1 MSFFCFCKT
10 WKNKRH
16 VRIFFGKNSGKRSY
30 NIVNITVVTYCKTK
44 HDTDICYFEIG
55 KNKNL
60 MIFITACSF
69 NKDYQCF
76 TPLLWRKQL
85 QSFARSPKLFL
96 QIIYICWMGQ
106 YVPFNVI
113 EDWNSCLIST
123 DIFYKIELLRIKKTL
138 SCSLYSYAW
147 LCMHLIKII
156 SLMKKGYFM
165 DEERYSY
172 Y

>member
-1 MSFFCFCKT
+1 MIFFILNTVRNQHMSFFCFCKT

-113 EDWNSCLIST
+113 ED
-123 DIFYKIELLRIKKTL
+123 
-138 SCSLYSYAW
+138 
-147 LCMHLIKII
+147 
-156 SLMKKGYFM
+156 
-165 DEERYSY
+165 
-172 Y
+172 